1 MTFSQVTSLGD
12 GRVVV
17 AYDNTDASHTSQ
29 FDTKIFDLRTT
40 GLNIND
46 GPSSG
51 GGNNLNDGTDKY
63 FAGTQFNDTV
73 IGENN
78 VNNTYYFVGQ
88 NATGQGASDTGP
100 SDIFHGGTG
109 GWNEA
114 IFPDTIANYNIVGT
128 ISGNTITNIDPQQHH
143 AGTLTVDQN
152 VQALAFAP
160 THDPLPGADGSV
172 EASGDTLLIFNPF
185 AKAASIDA
193 GATLEFGAA
202 DSGSVTFNSSTGIL
216 RLDSSATFSGQ
227 INGFA
232 GDGTLSGS
240 DQIDLRDINHS
251 SNQFSAT
258 YNSANH
264 TLSVTD
270 GTNTANLNLTG
281 TYTQDNFKFATD
293 EHGGTIVYDP
303 PVTNAQ
309 VSVASPT
316 SDTFVFN
323 PGMGNQV
330 ISNFTAANKIELDH
344 FASISDVNQ
353 LQTLLNEAHNGQAQS
368 LFQSANGGHDTVI
381 NLSNHDTVTVANVHI
396 ADLNAKNFI
405 VHG

>member
-1 MTFSQVTSLGD
+1 MEFKQGSGGGVVARSTFQIADGQAQNIRIFSLPGDFILLAYGDDTATHLVEFSANGTQVASLTDPTTVTFSQVTSLGD

-114 IFPDTIANYNIVGT
+114 IFPDTIANYTIVGT

-202 DSGSVTFNSSTGIL
+202 NSGSVTFNSSTGIL

-251 SNQFSAT
+251 SK
-258 YNSANH
+258 
-264 TLSVTD
+264 SVQCD
-270 GTNTANLNLTG
+270 
-281 TYTQDNFKFATD
+281 
-293 EHGGTIVYDP
+293 
-303 PVTNAQ
+303 
-309 VSVASPT
+309 
-316 SDTFVFN
+316 
-323 PGMGNQV
+323 
-330 ISNFTAANKIELDH
+330 
-344 FASISDVNQ
+344 
-353 LQTLLNEAHNGQAQS
+353 LQQCEPHA
-368 LFQSANGGHDTVI
+368 FGH
-381 NLSNHDTVTVANVHI
+381 
-396 ADLNAKNFI
+396 
-405 VHG
+405 